1 MSRKTGNL
9 TAGSASSTIIGS
21 ALYVAHWAIQEV
33 CKLVFLIIPYHV
45 DVPYERRPFANW
57 LILGLMVA
65 VFLQH
70 SFSIKY
76 GFETTYQQQSEK
88 SQGDSGGSAQ
98 QQGGEEKV
106 EIKHP
111 LSPWILHGWNIQGLI
126 GHMWLH
132 NGILHLLGNML
143 FLWLFGNAVCAKV
156 GNKWFPLMYLGFGF
170 AAAATHLL
178 FEGGPAMGASGAI
191 NGVVGMF
198 LVFFPEN
205 DTSAVFTLFFMYWKR
220 FSISSYWLIL
230 LWFVFDI
237 WGAMTSIDNVGYFAH
252 LGGFAA
258 GFVLA
263 VFMLERKWVTMEDY
277 EKSLLQLVGL
287 HKKESRF
294 DREYL
299 DPNFAYLQEQAQEAA
314 ATAPGSD
321 VAPSLTADW
330 PMQEVSTEPPPVKQQ
345 PAEVAAQPRV
355 EVKPEFVKILC
366 SCGKKVKFP
375 ARYAGR
381 TGRCPQCGRA
391 IAIPQASEGAA
402 AESAMQSSAADGMIR
417 FSCKCGKKIKVPSKY
432 SGKTGKC
439 PQCHARVIIP

>member
-1 MSRKTGNL
+1 
-9 TAGSASSTIIGS
+9 
-21 ALYVAHWAIQEV
+21 
-33 CKLVFLIIPYHV
+33 VFLLIPYHV

-65 VFLQH
+65 VFFQEIAV
-70 SFSIKY
+70 SIKY
-76 GFETTYQQQSEK
+76 GFEITYQQQ
-88 SQGDSGGSAQ
+88 QGEQAQSDSGGSAQ
-98 QQGGEEKV
+98 EQGGDEKV

-111 LSPWILHGWNIQGLI
+111 LSSWILHGWNIQGLI

-132 NGILHLLGNML
+132 SGPLHLLGNML
-143 FLWLFGNAVCAKV
+143 FLWLFGNAVCSKV

-170 AAAATHLL
+170 AAAATHLI

-205 DTSAVFTLFFMYWKR
+205 DTSVVFTLFFIYWRR
-220 FSISSYWLIL
+220 FHISSYWLIL

-252 LGGFAA
+252 IGGFAA

-263 VFMLERKWVTMEDY
+263 VFMLERKWATMEEY
-277 EKSLLQLVGL
+277 EKSLLELVGL
-287 HKKESRF
+287 HKRKSMS

-314 ATAPGSD
+314 AAAAGSD
-321 VAPSLTADW
+321 VAPSLAADSLL
-330 PMQEVSTEPPPVKQQ
+330 PEVSTKPPPVMQQ
-345 PAEVAAQPRV
+345 PV
-355 EVKPEFVKILC
+355 EVPAQGQIEVQPEFIKVFC
-366 SCGKKVKFP
+366 SCGKRVKFP
-375 ARYAGR
+375 VKYAGR

-391 IAIPQASEGAA
+391 IVIPDAA
-402 AESAMQSSAADGMIR
+402 CSPATESAMQSSAGDGMIR
-417 FSCKCGKKIKVPSKY
+417 FSCKCGKKIKVPSEY

-439 PQCHARVIIP
+439 PQCHAKIIIP